1 MAYGLPSARP
11 EDIENCRIVDEGSDS
26 FCGVPKAVLTD
37 RGTNLLSHLMLD
49 ICSKL
54 GITKMNTT
62 AYHPECNGM
71 VKRFNR
77 TLKSMLHKH
86 ADKFGMQWDQY
97 LLYLICCGH
106 TETRPM
112 RVLVRNRHFCYLVL
126 TAGHLLRVHCY
137 HLIHLILLKCQTIV
151 RSSCCRYHQ
160 PEPWLLPRF
169 RELNRST
176 RSAMIRKANS
186 AHSRLVS
193 GYFPHEE
200 TGRMRKLLRPWHGP
214 FRVVSR
220 EDPDITVSN
229 VYFPNDTQIK
239 VHQSRVSHCPKEFP
253 AGYYWYGGK
262 RKGTGAPPAWV
273 DKLLNSPGQSDFN
286 SSSETAETEMTE
298 ASEPEGQDND
308 SPNDNVINT
317 ESDEEENTEPG
328 MVCEQQA
335 DVQPEVNVTPRSK
348 RSRYS
353 LRDLT
358 KRPRRFT

>member
-1 MAYGLPSARP
+1 MVFLVP
-11 EDIENCRIVDEGSDS
+11 DQKTLRIVELLTKEVIP
-26 FCGVPKAVLTD
+26 FCGVPEAVLTD

-62 AYHPECNGM
+62 AYHPECDGM
-71 VKRFNR
+71 VERFNR

-86 ADKFGMQWDQY
+86 ADKFGIQWDQY
-97 LLYLICCGH
+97 LPGLLWAYRNTPHKSTGEKLSFLLFCIDRRTPSESALLSPIDP
-106 TETRPM
+106 TEVSDYREELMLSLSSARTLAASQIQKAQSKYKKCYDKKTKLSTFKVGQW
-112 RVLVRNRHFCYLVL
+112 VLVR
-126 TAGHLLRVHCY
+126 
-137 HLIHLILLKCQTIV
+137 
-151 RSSCCRYHQ
+151 
-160 PEPWLLPRF
+160 
-169 RELNRST
+169 
-176 RSAMIRKANS
+176 
-186 AHSRLVS
+186 
-193 GYFPHEE
+193 FPHEE
-200 TGRMRKLLRPWHGP
+200 TGKMRKLSRPWHGP

-220 EDPDITVSN
+220 ADPDITVSN

-239 VHQSRVSHCPKEFP
+239 VHQNRVSHCPKEFP

-262 RKGTGAPPAWV
+262 RKGIGAPPAWV

-286 SSSETAETEMTE
+286 SSSETTETEMSE

-353 LRDLT
+353 LHDST